1 MRTIINALILLTL
14 AVILQIAVF
23 RFAIF
28 SGGWAIVF
36 FHLYGLTMLPVGWNK
51 TSYLLIGALTGICID
66 LFMLA
71 GGLHMAAGTL
81 LGLALP
87 HIASLVAPREGFQKG
102 HVIIGFKDGW
112 TRYIIYSFLITF
124 VYSFSI
130 FFIES
135 GQLGFA
141 LEALGK
147 AALSTGLTLAILV
160 LTHGLIG
167 VASKTKRSKVSAYP
181 WS

>member
-1 MRTIINALILLTL
+1 MRHILNAIILLVL
-14 AVILQIAVF
+14 AIIIQVAVF

-28 SGGWAIVF
+28 ANGWAIIF
-36 FHLYGLTMLPVGWNK
+36 FHLYGLTMLPIGWNK
-51 TSYLLIGALTGICID
+51 TSYLFIGALTGACLD
-66 LFMLA
+66 LCMLT
-71 GGLHMAAGTL
+71 GGLHMAAGTF

-87 HIASLVAPREGFQKG
+87 HISRLVAPRDGFQKG
-102 HVIIGFKDGW
+102 HVLIGFKDGW
-112 TRYIIYSFLITF
+112 ARYTIYSFLITF

-135 GQLGFA
+135 GKLGHIM
-141 LEALGK
+141 EAIGK
-147 AALSTGLTLAILV
+147 AILSSGLTLVVLI

-167 VASKTKRSKVSAYP
+167 LASKSKRSNVSAYP

>member
-1 MRTIINALILLTL
+1 MRHIINAIILLGL
-14 AVILQIAVF
+14 AVILQIVIF

-28 SGGWAIVF
+28 SSGWAIIF

-51 TSYLLIGALTGICID
+51 TSYLFIGAITGIVLD
-66 LFMLA
+66 LFMLT
-71 GGLHMAAGTL
+71 GGLHMAAGTF

-87 HIASLVAPREGFQKG
+87 HISSLVAPREGFHKG
-102 HVIIGFKDGW
+102 HIIIGFKDGW
-112 TRYIIYSFLITF
+112 ARYIIYSFLITF

-141 LEALGK
+141 LESFGK
-147 AALSTGLTLAILV
+147 AIMSSGLTLVLLI

-167 VASKTKRSKVSAYP
+167 IASKTKRSKVSAYP

>member
-1 MRTIINALILLTL
+1 MRHIINAIILLSL
-14 AVILQIAVF
+14 AVILQIVIF

-28 SGGWAIVF
+28 SGGWAIIF

-51 TSYLLIGALTGICID
+51 TSYLFIGAFTGIVLDI
-66 LFMLA
+66 FMIT
-71 GGLHMAAGTL
+71 GGLHMAAGTF

-87 HIASLVAPREGFQKG
+87 HISSLVAPREGFHKG
-102 HVIIGFKDGW
+102 HIIIGFKDGW
-112 TRYIIYSFLITF
+112 ARYIIYSFLITF
-124 VYSFSI
+124 LYSFSI

-141 LEALGK
+141 LESFGK
-147 AALSTGLTLAILV
+147 AIMSSGLTLVLLI

-167 VASKTKRSKVSAYP
+167 IASKAKHSKVSAYP